1 MPKFH
6 LRETV
11 PGAIGAP
18 AKPRGSEPVKIGK
31 LQPMRDII
39 PLAPV
44 EFAST
49 QIRNFRHQ
57 SVKEYV
63 GGKPTGFDADP
74 RPGYQVTSRKASG
87 ITVTVSDPNQLI
99 ERVGQIWVNA
109 DDQAI
114 RTLDM
119 GDQPVPYFRR
129 PPAAPKAP
137 KAGKVKSERQARKER
152 ALAGRTTD
160 EDLMAFVTERGIK
173 GMTPEKLADK
183 RVKSLIRD
191 LMAHEASVAAYSAK

>member
-6 LRETV
+6 LSETV

-18 AKPRGSEPVKIGK
+18 RKPVYTERKSVGK
-31 LQPMRDII
+31 LQPMRDMI

-49 QIRNFRHQ
+49 QIRNFRHV

-74 RPGYQVTSRKASG
+74 RPGYQVTSHKAKG
-87 ITVTVSDPNQLI
+87 ITVTVSDPNSVFHKI
-99 ERVGQIWVNA
+99 GQVWVNA
-109 DDQAI
+109 DEQAI
-114 RTLDM
+114 RTVDM
-119 GDQPVPYFRR
+119 GDTKGMPGIRR
-129 PPAAPKAP
+129 PKAAEKAP
-137 KAGKVKSERQARKER
+137 KAGKVGSEKQARKER
-152 ALAGRTTD
+152 ALAGRSTD
-160 EDLMAFVTERGIK
+160 EDLAAFVAERGISV
-173 GMTPEKLADK
+173 TPEKLRDK
-183 RVKSLIRD
+183 RVRNLIRD